1 MPSVEGFYEI
11 NIASLPP
18 FLATLES
25 ASVQCNT
32 IDYRFKREDGSPVKI
47 FSYGPTSYAI
57 FGTAAFPVTFR
68 KVPQGEL
75 Q

>member
-1 MPSVEGFYEI
+1 MPEVGGFYEI
-11 NIASLPP
+11 NIGPLPP

-25 ASVQCNT
+25 ASIQRNT

-47 FSYGPTSYAI
+47 LSYGPASYAI
-57 FGTAAFPVTFR
+57 FGTAAFPATFR
-68 KVPQGEL
+68 EVPQGEL